1 MCNFKRSALRQGYN
15 ADMAY
20 TSEDSPFTGFGI
32 GSFSSAPQEG
42 GVFLLVVFR
51 DGVLTAA
58 AYATERGAMAAG
70 AESLDNEPNDDSDL
84 ERGTLEDSFARAQQI
99 VTEEGGLL
107 EVIPSPV
114 FGA

>member
-1 MCNFKRSALRQGYN
+1 
-15 ADMAY
+15 MAY
-20 TSEDSPFTGFGI
+20 TQDDSPFTGFGI
-32 GSFSSAPQEG
+32 GSFSSSSQEAS
-42 GVFLLVVFR
+42 VFLLVMLR
-51 DGVLTAA
+51 DGTLTAA

-70 AESLDNEPNDDSDL
+70 AESLDTGRDDDSDL

-99 VTEEGGLL
+99 VTEEGGLM